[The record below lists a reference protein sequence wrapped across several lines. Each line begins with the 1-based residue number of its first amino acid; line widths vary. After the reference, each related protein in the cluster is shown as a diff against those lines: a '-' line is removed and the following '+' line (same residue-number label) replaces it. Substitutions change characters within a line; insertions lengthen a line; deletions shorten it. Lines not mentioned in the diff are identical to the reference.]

1 MDLLLILLL
10 TVLNGVFSMSELAL
24 ASSRKARLSAMA
36 ESGDKGAKAALVLL
50 ENPTQFLSSV
60 QVGITSIGM
69 VNGILG
75 EAAFS
80 DGVSAWVQ
88 GFGVAVG
95 AADVTATVV
104 VVTVITFITIVFGEL
119 VPKRIGQLYPEL
131 VARHV
136 SRPMTYVAS
145 GAKPFVRL
153 LSFSTHAVLKLLRI
167 DNAAGRAV
175 TEEEIVASLEEGV
188 DAGVIEEHE
197 HQMVQNVFRLDE
209 RPLTSLMVPRT
220 DMEWLDASHTVAQC
234 LQKASSSDNKGSH
247 SWYPVCRGS
256 LDDVVGVIS
265 VGRLLELGADLP
277 GPVEPHVL
285 PAAFLPETLSG
296 MELLE
301 QFRAKSGRMVFVV
314 DEYGVVRSQWRALA
328 PGAGVAQGR
337 KVHPFKEPL
346 TRAQQHGGNGDVHLV
361 DQALAQVLLDGVDT
375 ATHTHILAPGGFS
388 GTRQSHLDAF
398 RHEVEGGAAFH
409 DQRCAGVVGQ
419 HEHRHLVHRVIAPP
433 PAPALVRPRPAHR
446 PEHVAA
452 KNPGPEI
459 LKAPRG
465 KFLVEPLRRSA
476 IATKDVLLEGARR
489 HRPSMQRCAAHA
501 ERVVQV
507 LVRTCAEA
515 V

>member
-1 MDLLLILLL
+1 MDLLLIVLL
-10 TVLNGVFSMSELAL
+10 TLLNGVFSMSELAL
-24 ASSRKARLSAMA
+24 ASSRKARLTAMA
-36 ESGDKGAKAALVLL
+36 EAGDKGALAALALL

-88 GFGVAVG
+88 QFGVAVG
-95 AADVTATVV
+95 AADITATVI
-104 VVTVITFITIVFGEL
+104 VVTVITFVTIVFGEL

-131 VARHV
+131 VARYV
-136 SRPMTYVAS
+136 SRPMTWVAT

-153 LSFSTHAVLKLLRI
+153 LSISTHAVLKLLRI
-167 DNAAGRAV
+167 DNAAGRSV

-220 DMEWLDASHTVAQC
+220 DVNWLEASHTVAQC
-234 LQKASSSDNKGSH
+234 LQMASSGGDKVAH

-314 DEYGVVRSQWRALA
+314 DEYGVVQGLMTPRDLLEAITGELQ
-328 PGAGVAQGR
+328 PGA
-337 KVHPFKEPL
+337 
-346 TRAQQHGGNGDVHLV
+346 
-361 DQALAQVLLDGVDT
+361 QADAWATQREDGSWLLDGLMPVSELKSRLDIKDLPEEDRGRYNT
-375 ATHTHILAPGGFS
+375 VAGLLMSVS
-388 GTRQSHLDAF
+388 GRMM
-398 RHEVEGGAAFH
+398 AAAESIE
-409 DQRCAGVVGQ
+409 CAGWVFEVVDLDGK
-419 HEHRHLVHRVIAPP
+419 RIDKVLASVAA
-433 PAPALVRPRPAHR
+433 PAPV
-446 PEHVAA
+446 
-452 KNPGPEI
+452 
-459 LKAPRG
+459 
-465 KFLVEPLRRSA
+465 
-476 IATKDVLLEGARR
+476 DD
-489 HRPSMQRCAAHA
+489 
-501 ERVVQV
+501 
-507 LVRTCAEA
+507 
-515 V
+515 